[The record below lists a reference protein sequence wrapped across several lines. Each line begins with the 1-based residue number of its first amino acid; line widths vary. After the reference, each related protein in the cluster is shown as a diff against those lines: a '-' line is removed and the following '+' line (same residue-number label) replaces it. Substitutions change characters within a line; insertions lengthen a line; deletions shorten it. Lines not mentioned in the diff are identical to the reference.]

1 MLSFAMNVPLF
12 TRTDRGF
19 SREIFRRPC
28 TAALHKPL
36 LSPAAES
43 IAHPE
48 VVCRRANGPLYSPA
62 NGRNVSE
69 SIGYALAAML
79 LYGVADFVYKRGA
92 AAGAKP
98 HQFLMVQTWFFSSLA
113 LAYGLAS
120 GTLAFSAGAL
130 WGAATGVLVVIGYYN
145 FAHSLGSGSVSVNA
159 TIFRLSF
166 AVTVLL
172 AVLVL
177 GEPLSAPRIA
187 GLAMVCIAVWLLLAA
202 PARDGASR
210 GRTASSLTR
219 VLVATVAVGVASFAY
234 KLGLREG
241 ARPIALVVAQGGV
254 AVTLSTAFAA
264 WIDRGIHPS
273 RAAWKHAP
281 VAAVLLVIAFTFL
294 AKGLESGEA
303 SVVVPIAQMGFVV
316 TALLGFLFLREPF
329 TPRKGAGLAAA
340 LAALACLGRG

>member
-1 MLSFAMNVPLF
+1 
-12 TRTDRGF
+12 
-19 SREIFRRPC
+19 
-28 TAALHKPL
+28 
-36 LSPAAES
+36 
-43 IAHPE
+43 
-48 VVCRRANGPLYSPA
+48 
-62 NGRNVSE
+62 VSD

-79 LYGVADFVYKRGA
+79 LYGIADFVYKRGA

-120 GTLAFSAGAL
+120 GTLVFSAGAL

-145 FAHSLGSGSVSVNA
+145 FAHSLGTGSVSVNA

-172 AVLVL
+172 AVLIL
-177 GEPLSAPRIA
+177 GEPLTAPKIA
-187 GLAMVCIAVWLLLAA
+187 GLALVCVAVWLLLAA
-202 PARDGASR
+202 PARDGAR
-210 GRTASSLTR
+210 VRTVSSLAR
-219 VLVATVAVGVASFAY
+219 VLVATAAVGVASFTY

-241 ARPIALVVAQGGV
+241 ARPIALVVVQGGV
-254 AVTLSTAFAA
+254 AITLATAFAA
-264 WIDRGIHPS
+264 WIDRGIRPS

-281 VAAVLLVIAFTFL
+281 VAAVLLVVAFTFL
-294 AKGLESGEA
+294 AKGLEAGEA

-329 TPRKGAGLAAA
+329 TPRKGAGLVAA